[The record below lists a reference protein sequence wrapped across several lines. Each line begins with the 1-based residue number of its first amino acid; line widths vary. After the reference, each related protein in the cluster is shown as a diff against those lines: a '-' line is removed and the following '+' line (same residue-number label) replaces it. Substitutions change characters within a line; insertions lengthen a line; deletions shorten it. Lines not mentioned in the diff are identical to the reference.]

1 MSDKKIDTLIEDIYD
16 VVDKGTEVSEED
28 RSAFARDLERVVSE
42 RLSSPNRDKYLRVS
56 NLGQCDRRLY
66 FEINH
71 PDVVEPLQPST
82 KLKFLIGDMWE
93 AVLLFLARAAGHKV
107 EGEQDEIDINGV
119 KGHRDAVIDGV
130 LVDVKSAS
138 SRAFKKFEEGLTS
151 DKDDFGYL
159 TQLDTYL
166 SKAEDDPVITDTSR
180 AAFLAGDK
188 TLGHITLDF
197 HDKTD
202 TDYDKIVDQK
212 REMLADKNP
221 PKRPYDDVPDGK
233 SGNRK
238 LGVVCSY
245 CPVKFA
251 CWGNLKQYNYSG
263 GPRYLTKV
271 VREPRVEAEGTATN
285 DPF

>member
-1 MSDKKIDTLIEDIYD
+1 MSEKKIETLIDDIYEII
-16 VVDKGTEVSEED
+16 DKGTEVSDED
-28 RSAFARDLERVVSE
+28 RRAFARDLERIVTE

-82 KLKFLIGDMWE
+82 RLKFLIGDMWE
-93 AVLLFLARAAGHKV
+93 SVLLFLARAAGHSV

-119 KGHRDAVIDGV
+119 KGHRDAVIDGM

-138 SRAFKKFEEGLTS
+138 SRAFKKFEEGLTP

-166 SKAEDDPVITDTSR
+166 SSATDDPIVTDKDR

-188 TLGHITLDF
+188 TLGHLALDI
-197 HDKTD
+197 HPRSD
-202 TDYDKIVDQK
+202 TDYSKIVDQK

-221 PKRPYDDVPDGK
+221 PKRPYSDVADGK

-238 LGVVCSY
+238 LDVVCSY

-251 CWGNLKQYNYSG
+251 CWGNLKQYNYAG

-271 VREPRVEAEGTATN
+271 VREPRVEAEGTHSN